1 MVYLIRHTTPAI
13 ESGVCYG
20 RSDIALA
27 DTAPREIAAV
37 LEVIPDIA
45 IVYSS
50 PAQRCLHLA
59 QAVTAAQ
66 GIGHQIDPRL
76 QEMDF
81 GAWEGRRWDD
91 IPASEI
97 ARWDAQLWEH
107 PPGGGESLRDL
118 WQRVAGFSDEV
129 LSPFAEAADRHA
141 LVVSHHGPLRVL
153 HCLGSGLTHTQ
164 LFEAAFGFGA
174 SGLRRWVP
182 VHPTATA

>member
-37 LEVIPDIA
+37 LEAIPDIA

-91 IPASEI
+91 IPAADI
-97 ARWDAQLWEH
+97 ARWDAQLWDH
-107 PPGGGESLRDL
+107 TPGGGESLRDL
-118 WQRVAGFSDEV
+118 WRRVAEFSDEV
-129 LSPFAEAADRHA
+129 LRPFAEAADRHA

-153 HCLGSGLTHTQ
+153 HCLGSGLTHAQ
-164 LFEAAFGFGA
+164 LFEVKFGFGA
-174 SGLRRWVP
+174 CGLRRWVDTR
-182 VHPTATA
+182 PTRA